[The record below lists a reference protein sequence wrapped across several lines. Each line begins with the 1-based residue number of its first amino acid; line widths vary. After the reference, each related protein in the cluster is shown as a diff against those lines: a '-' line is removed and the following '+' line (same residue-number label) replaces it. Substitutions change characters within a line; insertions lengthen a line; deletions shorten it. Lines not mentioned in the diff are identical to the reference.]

1 MRPSVR
7 AHLQS
12 LLTLG
17 VAVLILAVG
26 WAGVAETPWWSALGV
41 RPQPWWHLIPL
52 ALMAFALLIRI
63 RRPVLALVLGG
74 GFTLLDLSIGVN
86 VGILL
91 CVSDLVYNLGI
102 RGSRRAVRAGALSL
116 TAGTLATGLVAL
128 AFGAGLEGSLSI
140 ALVGLAVLL
149 MPLWWAA
156 EVRRGYPLW
165 QEPDARHQLEAERH
179 ASLLRRQASQ
189 RREAVEAERQRM
201 ARELHDVVSS
211 QVSAIALTSGAVLNA
226 AADTERDR
234 WALGSIRSTSVEA
247 LEQLREMVL
256 LLLRGEGSS
265 VDPEAKHRPELLD
278 GTSWDDV
285 LSRAQERGMEIQVE
299 GQPPADLS
307 PGQNHVLLRVLQES
321 LTNAHKH
328 GQAQAAVTC
337 GLRRARLRLTVISP
351 MPEEASAASRAS
363 GQDDDGGASHLG
375 AGVGLAVMR
384 ERVQLIGGSLRAG
397 PVGLKPAS
405 SPGDPQLWVVE
416 AELPLKEV
424 SP

>member
-1 MRPSVR
+1 MR

-41 RPQPWWHLIPL
+41 TPEPWWHLIPL
-52 ALMAFALLIRI
+52 GLMVFALLIRI
-63 RRPVLALVLGG
+63 RRPVVALALGG
-74 GFTLLDLSIGVN
+74 AIALLDLSIGVN

-91 CVSDLVYNLGI
+91 CLSDLVYNLGI
-102 RGSRRAVRAGALSL
+102 RGSRRAVLGCACAL
-116 TAGTLATGLVAL
+116 TGGTLSAAVLGLAVWGDWE
-128 AFGAGLEGSLSI
+128 GALSI
-140 ALVGLAVLL
+140 ALIGLAVLL

-165 QEPDARHQLEAERH
+165 QEPDVRPQLEAERH
-179 ASLLRRQASQ
+179 ASLLRRQASK

-211 QVSAIALTSGAVLNA
+211 QVSAIALTSGAVLHSE
-226 AADTERDR
+226 ADAERDR
-234 WALGSIRSTSVEA
+234 RALGSIRRTSVEA

-256 LLLRGEGSS
+256 LLRGEGSS
-265 VDPEAKHRPELLD
+265 VDPEAKDQPELLD
-278 GTSWDDV
+278 GTSWEDV
-285 LSRAQERGMEIQVE
+285 LTRAQERGMELRVE
-299 GQPPADLS
+299 GHPPENLP
-307 PGQNHVLLRVLQES
+307 PGQHHVLLRVLQES

-328 GQAQAAVTC
+328 GQAQASVN
-337 GLRRARLRLTVISP
+337 LRHGRARLRLTVTSP
-351 MPEEASAASRAS
+351 VPDRPSDAAFASD
-363 GQDDDGGASHLG
+363 QDDDGGSRLG

-397 PVGLKPAS
+397 PTNGKS
-405 SPGDPQLWVVE
+405 SARPGGPQLWVVE

-424 SP
+424 SR